1 VVLNQEIKA
10 AQTVEVLLGLVVEH
24 GERFN
29 FINVST
35 AVNMVNKLASKHGK
49 RVGRISVG
57 KMLREDA
64 GFAQLIDLV
73 RLRCGAFDGQAIG
86 NVLNRLAALHAD
98 LGVMSV
104 DVRLSKQ
111 LVQVVEHVARNMK
124 PQEVANTL
132 NALGTVRQT
141 ESPCTGR
148 YGQPQRE
155 AHQRSDAT
163 SADAWFLEMH
173 ERREIWVRRLLSVR
187 RDDDE
192 CKEPQ

>member
-64 GFAQLIDLV
+64 GFAKLSDLV

-86 NVLNRLAALHAD
+86 NVLNGLAALHAD
-98 LGVMSV
+98 LGVTSV

-111 LVQVVEHVARNMK
+111 LVEVMERVARNMK
-124 PQEVANTL
+124 PQEVAYTL
-132 NALGTVRQT
+132 NALGKVEAAAGAMSPAGWGAMARAVERTAPTMNEQNVGNTVN
-141 ESPCTGR
+141 
-148 YGQPQRE
+148 
-155 AHQRSDAT
+155 ALAL
-163 SADAWFLEMH
+163 A
-173 ERREIWVRRLLSVR
+173 
-187 RDDDE
+187 
-192 CKEPQ
+192 